1 MSIIKRRSS
10 PLRINT
16 EPRSALHSACFRRQS
31 YMASKLAIAVTTVM
45 ARRFICR
52 CILPFLPA
60 VLTGCIVGSISPN
73 FVATLLFGSWFA
85 RD

>member
-1 MSIIKRRSS
+1 
-10 PLRINT
+10 
-16 EPRSALHSACFRRQS
+16 
-31 YMASKLAIAVTTVM
+31 MASKLAIAVTTVM